1 MLPVQPGCLIDSIF
15 GLPGV
20 KYPDGDETEANDGW
34 AAFSGTSAAA
44 PQLAGICALMKQAY
58 PGLSPNQARD
68 ILQQTARDV
77 TKGSCNLSTGGH
89 AASRGFDVATGSGLP
104 DAFAAIV
111 EVKQEVNRTAYKG
124 QQREDE
130 PHQVFRTNKR
140 EVVMDSILKSELE
153 DLLWE
158 FDKKLQ
164 ELMDANPQMQKVEL
178 RISEANFVPRSPV
191 TKAAA
196 SLRKTL
202 EDKGQDIKVRV
213 SAAEGLLKLGR
224 YQEAVLE
231 FLTSPDT
238 FKQIDS
244 DQYDE
249 NQKSDLRERVIK
261 ALGDISFRATSMG
274 FSEATDPTLYACQ
287 RVGNKCFRNGTEIDC
302 RFCNES

>member
-1 MLPVQPGCLIDSIF
+1 
-15 GLPGV
+15 
-20 KYPDGDETEANDGW
+20 
-34 AAFSGTSAAA
+34 
-44 PQLAGICALMKQAY
+44 
-58 PGLSPNQARD
+58 
-68 ILQQTARDV
+68 
-77 TKGSCNLSTGGH
+77 
-89 AASRGFDVATGSGLP
+89 
-104 DAFAAIV
+104 
-111 EVKQEVNRTAYKG
+111 
-124 QQREDE
+124 
-130 PHQVFRTNKR
+130 
-140 EVVMDSILKSELE
+140 MDSILKSELE